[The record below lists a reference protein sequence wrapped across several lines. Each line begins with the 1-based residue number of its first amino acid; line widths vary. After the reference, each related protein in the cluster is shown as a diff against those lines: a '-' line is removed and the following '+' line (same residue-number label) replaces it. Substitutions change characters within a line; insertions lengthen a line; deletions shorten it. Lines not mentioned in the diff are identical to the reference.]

1 MHLSIIFF
9 VGGAH
14 GVESKMLCSRIDR
27 KDAETSRGVPRSKYL
42 GWTDMAS
49 PQRGR
54 GAEPPYLSPCKNS
67 SDLYQFQQRPLAKVG
82 WTCPPQSTP
91 WKQVAT
97 KIAKLYCD
105 GLHLAHSSNFNT
117 VTFVLVCHR
126 LFRRGSFVPH
136 SPAAPGGNCLSSPPV
151 SYATADTFFA
161 KNIIAITTVLN
172 HERTTYSLTVSHMPA
187 RPTL

>member
-1 MHLSIIFF
+1 M
-9 VGGAH
+9 
-14 GVESKMLCSRIDR
+14 R
-27 KDAETSRGVPRSKYL
+27 KQAG
-42 GWTDMAS
+42 AS
-49 PQRGR
+49 PGQNIWGGQTWRAPNEVQGQS
-54 GAEPPYLSPCKNS
+54 PPYLSPCKNS

-97 KIAKLYCD
+97 KIAKLYCN

-136 SPAAPGGNCLSSPPV
+136 SPFSARGQLPPISPPSV
-151 SYATADTFFA
+151 TPLQIRSSRKT
-161 KNIIAITTVLN
+161 
-172 HERTTYSLTVSHMPA
+172 
-187 RPTL
+187 

>member
-1 MHLSIIFF
+1 MQWNRPKGCGNKQGRPQVKICGVDI
-9 VGGAH
+9 H
-14 GVESKMLCSRIDR
+14 GEPPTR
-27 KDAETSRGVPRSKYL
+27 SRGRAPL
-42 GWTDMAS
+42 
-49 PQRGR
+49 P
-54 GAEPPYLSPCKNS
+54 LPCKNS

-136 SPAAPGGNCLSSPPV
+136 SPAAPG
-151 SYATADTFFA
+151 ATASPLPPSVTPLQIRSSR
-161 KNIIAITTVLN
+161 KT
-172 HERTTYSLTVSHMPA
+172 
-187 RPTL
+187 